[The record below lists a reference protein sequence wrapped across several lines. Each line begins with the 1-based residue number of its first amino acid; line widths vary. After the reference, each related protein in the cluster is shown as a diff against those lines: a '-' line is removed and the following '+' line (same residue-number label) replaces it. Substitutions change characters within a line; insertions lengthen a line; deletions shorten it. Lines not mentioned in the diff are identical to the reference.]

1 LHDPNQVLDIRKKS
15 QEQGATIC
23 MNERAQVGGIHQF
36 WDLAVADPPKV
47 VDPLEEVQDD
57 SVKARLS
64 AWFGNWLG
72 WHTEKKIEVLDQS
85 ELHKAHEKVYKDN
98 KSQIR

>member
-23 MNERAQVGGIHQF
+23 MNERAQEGGIHQF
-36 WDLAVADPPKV
+36 WDLVVADPPKV

-72 WHTEKKIEVLDQS
+72 WHTEKKREVLDQS